1 MSKCHCVWHTTP
13 YFTLLCHQIEKR
25 TRMRSSKQWKN
36 TEKLDKWL
44 VLFISFFFS
53 KSHFNL
59 GYSFHLVQDRGPTL
73 DYRAAFENRSF
84 SLALFLLST
93 KKRRFVLIYVS
104 FRSRPLFLSLCCYWR
119 FVSMCC
125 CFAIDY
131 RPVVGDFSLCL
142 SWFIFCCLYHH
153 RTIWKNKSIFGL
165 YFIF

>member
-13 YFTLLCHQIEKR
+13 YFTLLSHQIEKC

-44 VLFISFFFS
+44 VLFISFFLS

-73 DYRAAFENRSF
+73 DYRAAFKNRSF

-93 KKRRFVLIYVS
+93 KKKICANLCVFSFSPPLSVSLLLLTVCEYVLLFCHWLSSCCWGFFFVFVLIY
-104 FRSRPLFLSLCCYWR
+104 FLLLISSSDHL
-119 FVSMCC
+119 
-125 CFAIDY
+125 
-131 RPVVGDFSLCL
+131 
-142 SWFIFCCLYHH
+142 
-153 RTIWKNKSIFGL
+153 KK
-165 YFIF
+165 